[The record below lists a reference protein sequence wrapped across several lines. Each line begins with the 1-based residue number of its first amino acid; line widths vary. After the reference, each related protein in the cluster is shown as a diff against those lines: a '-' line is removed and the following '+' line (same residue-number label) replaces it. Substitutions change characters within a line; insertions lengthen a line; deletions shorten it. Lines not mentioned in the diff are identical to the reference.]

1 MNKSK
6 LLKKLIL
13 LTILK
18 NNISGKIYNK
28 QEEKLEKVKN
38 KIIIKTRNTKI
49 LKHIKQ
55 KNIKKNNRPIKSTE
69 HKTKKTDKKDLLI
82 VYIDEKYLNQNTK
95 IIVKKWCESINI
107 LNYKIIDNPNTLT
120 LEINNKQPKA
130 ILACE
135 EVELFLKQN
144 LRIQIVR
151 GFELN
156 FKGIPIV
163 FTYLPKSQITN
174 PELKKEIWQDLKIIK
189 GIIKYG

>member
-6 LLKKLIL
+6 LFQKLIL
-13 LTILK
+13 LKMLE
-18 NNISGKIYNK
+18 NNISGNIYGK
-28 QEEKLEKVKN
+28 QEEKIETIKH
-38 KIIIKTRNTKI
+38 KIIKARNIKI
-49 LKHIKQ
+49 LKNTKQ
-55 KNIKKNNRPIKSTE
+55 KDIKGNKRLIESIEN
-69 HKTKKTDKKDLLI
+69 KTNKKDLLI
-82 VYIDEKYLNQNTK
+82 IYIDKKYLNQNVN
-95 IIVKKWCESINI
+95 IIVKKWCDSINI
-107 LNYKIIDNPNTLT
+107 FNYKIIDNPNTLN

-135 EVELFLKQN
+135 EVELFLNQK

-163 FTYLPKSQITN
+163 FTYLPTSQIKN
-174 PELKKEIWQDLKIIK
+174 PKLKEEIWQDLKIIK

>member
-13 LTILK
+13 LRILA
-18 NNISGKIYNK
+18 NNISGNVYSNQKEEFEKI
-28 QEEKLEKVKN
+28 KN
-38 KIIIKTRNTKI
+38 QIIKTRNIKLLQHTEQNDTKENNKLI
-49 LKHIKQ
+49 QQIEYKIN
-55 KNIKKNNRPIKSTE
+55 KND
-69 HKTKKTDKKDLLI
+69 KTDLLI
-82 VYIDEKYLNQNTK
+82 IYIDKKSLNQNTK
-95 IIVKKWCESINI
+95 IIVKKWCESIKI
-107 LNYKIIDNPNTLT
+107 LNYKIIDNLNTLIS
-120 LEINNKQPKA
+120 EIHNQQPKA

-135 EVELFLKQN
+135 EVALFLNQD

-163 FTYLPKSQITN
+163 FTYNPTNQITN

>member
-13 LTILK
+13 LKILE
-18 NNISGKIYNK
+18 NNISGNIYSK
-28 QEEKLEKVKN
+28 QEELKKLKN
-38 KIIIKTRNTKI
+38 KIIKSRNIEI
-49 LKHIKQ
+49 LKHTEQKDIKENNSLTKSIEYKIN
-55 KNIKKNNRPIKSTE
+55 KN
-69 HKTKKTDKKDLLI
+69 DKKDLLI
-82 VYIDEKYLNQNTK
+82 VYIDKKYLNQNTE

-107 LNYKIIDNPNTLT
+107 FNYKIIDNSNALT
-120 LEINNKQPKA
+120 LEIKNQQPKA

-135 EVELFLKQN
+135 EVELFLNQN

-163 FTYLPKSQITN
+163 FTYLPTSQVTN

>member
-1 MNKSK
+1 MNKNK

-13 LTILK
+13 LKILE
-18 NNISGKIYNK
+18 NNISGNIYSK
-28 QEEKLEKVKN
+28 QEELKKLKN
-38 KIIIKTRNTKI
+38 KIIKSRNIKI
-49 LKHIKQ
+49 LKHTKQ
-55 KNIKKNNRPIKSTE
+55 KNIKANNSLIKSIE
-69 HKTKKTDKKDLLI
+69 YKINKNDKKDLLI
-82 VYIDEKYLNQNTK
+82 VYIDKKYLNQNTE

-107 LNYKIIDNPNTLT
+107 FNYKIIDNSNTLT
-120 LEINNKQPKA
+120 LEINKQKPKA

-135 EVELFLKQN
+135 EVELFLNQN

-163 FTYLPKSQITN
+163 FTYLPTSQVTN

-189 GIIKYG
+189 GIIKYGW

>member
-13 LTILK
+13 LKILE
-18 NNISGKIYNK
+18 NNISGNIYSK
-28 QEEKLEKVKN
+28 QEEELEKLKN
-38 KIIIKTRNTKI
+38 KIIKSRNIKI
-49 LKHIKQ
+49 LKHTEQKDIKE
-55 KNIKKNNRPIKSTE
+55 NNSLIKSIE
-69 HKTKKTDKKDLLI
+69 YKINKNDKKDLLI
-82 VYIDEKYLNQNTK
+82 VYIDKKYLNQNTE

-107 LNYKIIDNPNTLT
+107 FNYKIIDNSNTLT
-120 LEINNKQPKA
+120 LEIKNQQPKA

-135 EVELFLKQN
+135 EVELFLNQT

-163 FTYLPKSQITN
+163 FTYLPTSQVTN

>member
-13 LTILK
+13 LRILK
-18 NNISGKIYNK
+18 NNISENIYSK
-28 QEEKLEKVKN
+28 QEEFEKLKN
-38 KIIIKTRNTKI
+38 QIIKARNIKI
-49 LKHIKQ
+49 LKHTEQ
-55 KNIKKNNRPIKSTE
+55 KDTKENNRLIKSIGY
-69 HKTKKTDKKDLLI
+69 KINKNDKKSLLI
-82 VYIDEKYLNQNTK
+82 IYIDKKHLNQNAK
-95 IIVKKWCESINI
+95 IIVKKWCESIKI

-120 LEINNKQPKA
+120 LEINNQQPKA

-135 EVELFLKQN
+135 EVALFLNQH

-163 FTYLPKSQITN
+163 FTYLPKNQLTN

>member
-1 MNKSK
+1 MNKNK

-13 LTILK
+13 LKILE
-18 NNISGKIYNK
+18 NNISGNIYSK
-28 QEEKLEKVKN
+28 QEELKKLKN
-38 KIIIKTRNTKI
+38 KIIKSRNIKI
-49 LKHIKQ
+49 LKHTKQ
-55 KNIKKNNRPIKSTE
+55 KNIKANNSLIKSIE
-69 HKTKKTDKKDLLI
+69 YKINKNDKKDLLI
-82 VYIDEKYLNQNTK
+82 VYIDKKYLNQNTE

-107 LNYKIIDNPNTLT
+107 FNYKIIDNSNTLT
-120 LEINNKQPKA
+120 LEINKQKPKA

-135 EVELFLKQN
+135 EVELFLNQN

-163 FTYLPKSQITN
+163 FTYLPTSQVTN

>member
-13 LTILK
+13 LRTLK
-18 NNISGKIYNK
+18 NNISENIYSK
-28 QEEKLEKVKN
+28 QEEFEKLKN
-38 KIIIKTRNTKI
+38 QIIKARNIKI
-49 LKHIKQ
+49 LKHTEQKDIKE
-55 KNIKKNNRPIKSTE
+55 NNRLIKSTGY
-69 HKTKKTDKKDLLI
+69 KINKNDKKGLLI
-82 VYIDEKYLNQNTK
+82 VYIDKKYLNQNAK
-95 IIVKKWCESINI
+95 IIVKKWCESIKI

-120 LEINNKQPKA
+120 FEINNQQPKA

-135 EVELFLKQN
+135 EVALFLNQH

-163 FTYLPKSQITN
+163 FTYLPTNQVTN
-174 PELKKEIWQDLKIIK
+174 PEIKKEIWQDLKIIK